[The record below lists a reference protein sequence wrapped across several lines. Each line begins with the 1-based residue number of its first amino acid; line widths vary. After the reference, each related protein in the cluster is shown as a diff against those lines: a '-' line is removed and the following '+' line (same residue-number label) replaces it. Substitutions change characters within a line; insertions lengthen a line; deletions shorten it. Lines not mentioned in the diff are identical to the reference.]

1 MKAGIKT
8 TEFWLA
14 LVVALLGGLASIYA
28 TAEWARV
35 AGILAAALSSMGYG
49 ISRAVVKKGAE

>member
-1 MKAGIKT
+1 MKSGIRT

-49 ISRAVVKKGAE
+49 ISRAVVKKEAK